1 MNPQDKR
8 RYWKKNLRYLFFL
21 LVIWFVSSF
30 ILGIVLVDYLD
41 GVKKTPEGITVED
54 SNSFFNGFRL
64 GGFKLGFWIAQQ
76 GAIYVFLIII
86 GLYVWLMNKLDKE
99 FNIEEKEIS
108 TSDH

>member
-1 MNPQDKR
+1 MNQEDR
-8 RYWKKNLRYLFFL
+8 LRYWKKNLRYLLIL
-21 LVIWFVSSF
+21 LTLWFISSF
-30 ILGIVLVDYLD
+30 VLGILFVDYLD
-41 GVKKTPEGITVED
+41 GVKRTPEGVVED
-54 SNSFFNGFRL
+54 PESLFHGFRL

-86 GLYVWLMNKLDKE
+86 ALYVWLMNKLDKE

>member
-1 MNPQDKR
+1 MNKEDR
-8 RYWKKNLRYLFFL
+8 LRYWKKNLRYLLIL
-21 LVIWFVSSF
+21 LTLWFISSF
-30 ILGIVLVDYLD
+30 VLGILFVDYLD
-41 GVKKTPEGITVED
+41 GVKRTAEGVVED
-54 SNSFFNGFRL
+54 PESLFHGFRL

>member
-1 MNPQDKR
+1 MNKEEKR
-8 RYWKKNLRYLFFL
+8 LYWKKNLRYLLVL
-21 LVIWFVSSF
+21 LIIWFVSSF
-30 ILGIVLVDYLD
+30 ILGIVFVDYLD
-41 GVKKTPEGITVED
+41 GVKKTSEGVVED
-54 SNSFFNGFRL
+54 PNSIFHGFRL

-86 GLYVWLMNKLDKE
+86 ALYVWLMNKLDKE